1 MLLLLIKCLEA
12 VGWVPAPSTD
22 GQVYGWGW
30 GRWRTDSATNLHRKA
45 FDSCKLSV
53 YIWLLGDSRKP
64 SPQTH
69 TGLGKYIMRNAER
82 GMRNF
87 DHV

>member
-22 GQVYGWGW
+22 GQVY
-30 GRWRTDSATNLHRKA
+30 
-45 FDSCKLSV
+45 
-53 YIWLLGDSRKP
+53 Y
-64 SPQTH
+64 
-69 TGLGKYIMRNAER
+69 AER